1 MKTKEKTVNTF
12 KYKILLILFW
22 SSSFSFCQTIWSA
35 GPMLHVNIGNQKVK
49 VSWGLEFAYWN
60 FRNVPYSFDF
70 CTEFEKKRIRLYGE
84 VQTGIGVAGIS
95 AGPVIEI
102 QTDTPAIKL
111 GYQASIW
118 GNYYLGF
125 DFRYRRIGKKSFYC
139 PGTYLKIP
147 FNGLDENGEKVDG
160 SNSNGNSFDFD

>member
-1 MKTKEKTVNTF
+1 MFPIV
-12 KYKILLILFW
+12 LIFVLN
-22 SSSFSFCQTIWSA
+22 
-35 GPMLHVNIGNQKVK
+35 LK
-49 VSWGLEFAYWN
+49 
-60 FRNVPYSFDF
+60 
-70 CTEFEKKRIRLYGE
+70 KKRIRLYGE

-102 QTDTPAIKL
+102 QTDTPSIKL

-160 SNSNGNSFDFD
+160 SNSNGDSFDFD